1 MGRISVSYVRPVLVV
16 AGGILLKS
24 ILLKSTLLAAADVK
38 LAAARLSA
46 NSWVLLVIVWIVR
59 LCAGILVRLTL
70 RED

>member
-1 MGRISVSYVRPVLVV
+1 MGRISVSYVRPVLVA

-38 LAAARLSA
+38 LAAARVSA